1 MDKLVIYQ
9 TKDQKTEIKVAFDDE
24 TVWLNRQQI
33 SELFDRDIKTI
44 GKHVNNVFKEREL
57 DKDSVVALFATTAS
71 DGKTYQVEH
80 YNLDVIISVGYRV
93 KSQRGT
99 QFRQWATQRLKDY
112 LVEGYAINQKRLAE
126 KNMEVK
132 TLKTGIQIL
141 SATLKDHVKTVD
153 EAKGLT
159 ILLDQFDKGLTLLD
173 DYDHESL
180 DEKGKSSK
188 QAKLIEYKGFKSV
201 IEAMKSDF
209 PSDIFG
215 QEKDNSFKSAIQ
227 QIYQTFEE
235 NDLYPS
241 LEEKAATLLYLVVKN
256 HAFVDGNKRIAA
268 ACFLYFLEKNEL
280 DPVTTIGNDALATL
294 TLFIAASKPD
304 DMKTVIRLV
313 ISLLNRAETN
323 G

>member
-9 TKDQKTEIKVAFDDE
+9 TKDHKTEIRVAFDDE

-33 SELFDRDIKTI
+33 SDLFDRDIKTI
-44 GKHVNNVFKEREL
+44 GKHVNNVFKEGEL

-126 KNMEVK
+126 KDMEVK

-141 SATLKDHVKTVD
+141 SATLKDHIKTID

-180 DEKGKSSK
+180 DEKGKNAK
-188 QAKLIEYKGFKSV
+188 QAKVIAYKDFKS
-201 IEAMKSDF
+201 IIAAMTSDF
-209 PSDIFG
+209 SSDIFG
-215 QEKDNSFKSAIQ
+215 QEKDDSFKSAIR

-268 ACFLYFLEKNEL
+268 ACFLYFLEKNDL

-294 TLFIAASKPD
+294 TLFIAASKPN

-313 ISLLNRAETN
+313 ISLLNRAETH